1 MEFLSFIYIPFVLFI
16 GLWIASKSAIKSG
29 TSLIYLVYIE
39 HMLFSYL
46 FYLFAQ
52 NNSADANMYYAR
64 ALRET
69 YILDAFGTSTDFII
83 FITTFFVQIGF
94 SKLSMFFLFGLFGFI
109 GFKYLI
115 DLLDYNQIKILN
127 IPAVFLILLLPGFH
141 FWTSAIGKDSLFF
154 MFLMLFFY
162 SLKFFNKLFL
172 ISFLSFTFLA
182 LIRPHMGFIILASIG
197 IAFLIRNPV
206 KYKLSYLFGG
216 FFSLIAVLLF
226 TPFVT
231 TFLSIDNLEMTAV
244 SERLNFYADYGAN
257 NTDNLSS
264 YVDVTSYNLPMK
276 MFAYLFRPLFFDAH
290 SILQLLA
297 SFENTFLLLLVFVW
311 LKSIKFK
318 IFKWYRYLKEIDKI
332 LFIYLLIGWILLALS
347 MYNLGLASRQKYM
360 LLPAFFILI
369 FRNLDFHKYK
379 TRKR

>member
-1 MEFLSFIYIPFVLFI
+1 MEYLSFIYIPLIFLI
-16 GLWIASKSAIKSG
+16 GLGIAANTATKSG
-29 TSLIYLVYIE
+29 TKLIYLVYIE
-39 HMLFSYL
+39 HMFFSYL

-64 ALRET
+64 ALKET
-69 YILDAFGTSTDFII
+69 FILDSFGTSTDFII

-94 SKLSMFFLFGLFGFI
+94 SKLSLFFLFGLFGFI

-154 MFLMLFFY
+154 MSLMLLFY
-162 SLKFFNKLFL
+162 SLKYFKKLFL
-172 ISFLSFTFLA
+172 ISFLSFAILT
-182 LIRPHMGFIILASIG
+182 LIRPHMGFIILAAVG
-197 IAFLIRNPV
+197 IAFFLRNPA
-206 KYKLSYLFGG
+206 KYKLSYIIGG
-216 FFSLIAVLLF
+216 VFSLISIVLF
-226 TPFVT
+226 VPFIR
-231 TFLSIDNLEMTAV
+231 TFLSIDSLEMAAV

-257 NTDNLSS
+257 KTDNLSS

-297 SFENTFLLLLVFVW
+297 SFENAFLLLLIFIW

-318 IFKWYRYLKEIDKI
+318 LFKWYRYLNEIDKI
-332 LFIYLLIGWILLALS
+332 LFIYLLIGWVLLALS

-360 LLPAFFILI
+360 LLPVFFILI
-369 FRNLDFHKYK
+369 FRNLDFYRYK
-379 TRKR
+379 IKKV